1 MDPKD
6 LGTVNSDLMTGRY
19 GGAGAS
25 SAWQT
30 VLDLYYQD
38 RLREAFDHA
47 LSLGVGDGAFGTHTY
62 RMVEAEWRARE
73 YGEIREISEVLM
85 VEAPSEMEE
94 SSWEW
99 LVGAVRAEFEEVCHR
114 LGYEPEEK
122 VLVSLMVPESDA
134 PWTPYRHG
142 FCVDKVPYDKVVLP
156 LGLMRNEGHFRNG
169 LRHEFGH
176 VVNLNLAQGR
186 MGMWLEEA
194 IAMRM
199 GGDVDSR
206 YVAQLQQG
214 APIWMG
220 PDELSDAFVGDR
232 RGATGEGLWRA
243 YEQAGLIG
251 RYLGELKGDF
261 ALGDVARAMANNSTW
276 KEIAMRVTGQSD
288 EDEALRK
295 VFGMGEDEV
304 FLRAFE
310 AAVESH

>member
-1 MDPKD
+1 MDPKN

-25 SAWQT
+25 AAWQM
-30 VLDLYYQD
+30 VLDLYYDD
-38 RLREAFDHA
+38 RMREAFEHA
-47 LSLGVGDGAFGTHTY
+47 LSLGAGDGAFGTHTY

-73 YGEIREISEVLM
+73 YGEIRKLSDGVS
-85 VEAPSEMEE
+85 VEAPRELDSAG
-94 SSWEW
+94 WEW
-99 LVGAVRAEFEEVCHR
+99 LLEAIENEFETVCQR
-114 LGYEPEEK
+114 LGYTPLEK
-122 VLVSLMVPESDA
+122 VLVSLMVQESDA

-156 LGLMRNEGHFRNG
+156 FGLMRNEGHFRNG

-199 GGDVDSR
+199 GGDVDGR
-206 YVAQLQQG
+206 YVEELKKG

-220 PDELSDAFVGDR
+220 PNELSTAFVGDR
-232 RGATGEGLWRA
+232 RGATGEKLWHA
-243 YEQAGLIG
+243 YEQAGMIG
-251 RYLGELKGDF
+251 KFLGELKGDA
-261 ALGDVARAMANNSTW
+261 ALGELARGMANNSTW

-288 EDEALRK
+288 EDEALRE

-304 FLRAFE
+304 FLKSFE
-310 AAVESH
+310 AATA